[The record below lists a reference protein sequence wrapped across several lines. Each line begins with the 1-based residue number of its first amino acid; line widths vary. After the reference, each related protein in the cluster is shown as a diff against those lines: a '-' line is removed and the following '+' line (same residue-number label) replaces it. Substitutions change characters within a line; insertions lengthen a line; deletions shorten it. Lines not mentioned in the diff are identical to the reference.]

1 LIQKLKRNSMELYL
15 IKSGACLA
23 IFYLFYKLFLEK
35 ENMHR
40 FKRLYLLGMLF
51 ISFGIPLIT
60 FTTYAEISQS
70 TNPISTVI
78 ISTESV
84 SESATILDYLPN
96 ILLAI
101 YIIGVIFFS
110 IRFGKNILEL
120 LLRINRNQNIKLTDY
135 INVLL
140 NEEVV
145 PHTFFSYIFLN
156 KQKFEAQ
163 EIPEEVMIHEQTHA
177 KQKHSLDV
185 ILIELLQIIFWF
197 NPFIYFIKHSIKL
210 NHEFLADRDVLSQ
223 GIDISNYQNIL
234 LAFSSNA
241 NTPQMANAINYSSSR
256 LIGNSFKQVKKRF
269 TVMKTHTSKTKIWM
283 RSLLLLPL
291 LAILIYSFSTKETLS
306 KSVLENDNSLVKDF
320 YLKIDSEENI
330 YYNEEIISFDEIP
343 NAINSYKKT
352 YPNKELYFAKIDVE
366 NKESTENL
374 FPFVEIIKEN
384 GIEKITACWTKDG
397 ATKEQLEEYNKLA
410 RKYNNQDKENRI
422 ILMKDLERL
431 EYLYNLMTPEQ
442 KANAEPFPN
451 IPPPPPPA
459 PDKAPEPMRVK
470 KGVNDKDPKAP
481 PPPPKAPKPVKDPI
495 KTIEKLSENG
505 ARFLFFD
512 GGPHYKNGIEIT
524 KDRAI
529 EVLKAFK
536 DVTVNIINND
546 YLYKTVEIRLK
557 GC

>member
-1 LIQKLKRNSMELYL
+1 MELYL

>member
-1 LIQKLKRNSMELYL
+1 MELYL

-35 ENMHR
+35 ENMHL
-40 FKRLYLLGMLF
+40 FKRFYLLGMLF
-51 ISFGIPLIT
+51 ISFGIPIIT

-120 LLRINRNQNIKLTDY
+120 LLRINRNQNIKLANY

-177 KQKHSLDV
+177 KQKHSIDV

-241 NTPQMANAINYSSSR
+241 YTPQMANAINYSSSR